1 MNYNERLFC
10 TRNKRSRWNKRSK
23 WNKGPNVI
31 TEKESNNLQ
40 NNIFLIMQMFPNQDI
55 VSCCKKLNVDPKKL
69 GVEYDLIAKIRD
81 WKINNLDLI
90 DSE

>member
-1 MNYNERLFC
+1 MKDYFVPGIKGPDGIKNPNGI
-10 TRNKRSRWNKRSK
+10 
-23 WNKGPNVI
+23 KGPNGI